1 MLTKQ
6 EYLKV
11 VEQLNTIVC
20 VEGHSISGRTP
31 SEIWWTLGLGFLDVD
46 ASDNVDT
53 IGKSW
58 VQTWWDAR
66 DSMGNHLPNE
76 SDKVNFIG
84 EAECNNSIVAMTNAV
99 NELLRI
105 TQEKAEKVLTRQKEL
120 AKESAQEDPIVEMNG
135 KRYKLVEID

>member
-1 MLTKQ
+1 MLSKQ
-6 EYLKV
+6 EYFKA

-31 SEIWWTLGLGFLDVD
+31 GEIWWTLGLGFLDGGTSED
-46 ASDNVDT
+46 
-53 IGKSW
+53 IW

-76 SDKVNFIG
+76 SDEVNRIG
-84 EAECNNSIVAMTNAV
+84 EAVCNNPHVAVTNAL

-105 TQEKAEKVLTRQKEL
+105 TQEKAEKVRTRQKEL
-120 AKESAQEDPIVEMNG
+120 ENKSVQNDPIIEMNG